1 MQCAPK
7 PFAAAAQLLPLRGRV
22 EISADKYEIRHAV
35 RPLLYSLA
43 FWIQKAYLF
52 HIRLREMTLPYGIQ
66 TILGTRQSPSRA
78 LWWME
83 AKQRPYSPCNWQFLP
98 TVKVGGRRW
107 KRRGVAYLLSVKP
120 EHCRK
125 LFFPP
130 SDLGCLWKQATKGHR
145 KSHSE
150 LFIGAVNVWR
160 PHWFHYPNDTVF
172 VVSLGVL
179 WKQQARA
186 RKQVSPSLLQYG
198 KTVVPISEQT
208 LCAHPALSAS
218 APFCHWFIRTKGIIV
233 AASAERLL

>member
-7 PFAAAAQLLPLRGRV
+7 PFAAAAQLLPLRGRA
-22 EISADKYEIRHAV
+22 EASADKCEIRHAV

-43 FWIQKAYLF
+43 FWIHKAYLF
-52 HIRLREMTLPYGIQ
+52 HIRLREMTLPYDIQ

-98 TVKVGGRRW
+98 AVKVGGRRW
-107 KRRGVAYLLSVKP
+107 EHRGVGCLLSVMP
-120 EHCRK
+120 EHCRSC
-125 LFFPP
+125 FFSP
-130 SDLGCLWKQATKGHR
+130 SDLGCLGKQATVGHR

-160 PHWFHYPNDTVF
+160 PHWFHYRNDTVF
-172 VVSLGVL
+172 VVSLGML

-186 RKQVSPSLLQYG
+186 KKQVSHHSSNMGRPWFPLVSKHCVLTRVCQRQPHFATGL
-198 KTVVPISEQT
+198 SEQ
-208 LCAHPALSAS
+208 
-218 APFCHWFIRTKGIIV
+218 K
-233 AASAERLL
+233 E